1 MQQTSD
7 YTDLNHRKDTSTVNI
22 PISNLLLNH
31 VKFLSKTYFPCI
43 KINKSASHT
52 DTQLTKGQTLKLNS
66 WDTCISTMCF
76 CLISHMHVVKW
87 QMVLLVLYLLRLQ
100 SVQNNN
106 CVESETTYCN
116 WNSHWLNL
124 PKVQSRGCN
133 LNLWQNNQRAARE
146 PSQLWK
152 NLTLICNDV

>member
-1 MQQTSD
+1 MQPTSD
-7 YTDLNHRKDTSTVNI
+7 YIYRNHRKHTSTVNI

-31 VKFLSKTYFPCI
+31 VKFLPKTYFPCT

-66 WDTCISTMCF
+66 WDMYFHYVF
-76 CLISHMHVVKW
+76 CVFSHMHVVKW

-100 SVQNNN
+100 SIQNNN
-106 CVESETTYCN
+106 CVERLNPHN

-124 PKVQSRGCN
+124 PMVQSQGCN